1 MDAGKLHAL
10 KSEIENAAIDAKLR
24 ADASTA
30 ADMRDAPE
38 WRGRYQQFK
47 KWADMLAEAIGEDL

>member
-1 MDAGKLHAL
+1 MNLDQLRDLQIELEQAAL
-10 KSEIENAAIDAKLR
+10 DAKLR

-38 WRGRYQQFK
+38 WRGRYRQFK
-47 KWADMLAEAIGEDL
+47 KWVDMLAEAIGEDM